1 VQSSKPKYS
10 NFVRTLTILAL
21 LSWLGACASKAP
33 IQAPDLRPTTEKPEI
48 LTVAV
53 LDFANNSIGPA
64 SATAGLGQVFADQI
78 FERLSGQP
86 GIVVVDRESIEKILE
101 ELSLSSQGL
110 TEAEGR
116 LRLGKLLGAQYLI
129 LGGYMAIGSAIRIDA
144 RVVEVERGTVE
155 GIAQEGSLSD
165 RQQLTSTLSEKVAN
179 KLFDKA
185 SAFAAQMPKSS
196 QGHFQRGL
204 FFERK
209 NKLDEALKH
218 YQKALALDSE
228 NQGARDRMEVLLLKE
243 IE

>member
-1 VQSSKPKYS
+1 MQRSNLQYS
-10 NFVRTLTILAL
+10 NFSRTLTIIAL

-33 IQAPDLRPTTEKPEI
+33 SQAPDLRPATEKPEI

-53 LDFANNSIGPA
+53 LDFENNSIGPA
-64 SATAGLGQVFADQI
+64 SVTSGLGQVFADRI

-86 GIVVVDRESIEKILE
+86 GIIVVDRESIEKILE

-129 LGGYMAIGSAIRIDA
+129 FGSYMSIGEAIRIDA
-144 RVVEVERGTVE
+144 RVIEVERGTVE
-155 GIAQEGSLSD
+155 GIAQEGMLSD
-165 RQQLTSTLSEKVAN
+165 RQQLTMALSEKVAD

-185 SAFAAQMPKSS
+185 SAFAAQMPESS

-204 FFERK
+204 SFERK
-209 NKLDEALKH
+209 NKLDKALKY
-218 YQKALALDSE
+218 YQKALALDPQ
-228 NQGARDRMEVLLLKE
+228 NQGARDRMEALLLKE
-243 IE
+243 ME